1 MIIHTPA
8 RRFGGALAVLS
19 VVAVLAACAPASS
32 TDDASPVSE
41 SADST
46 EDTSGTDAQPGER
59 IEYTGASEAHVVF
72 DAAPMR
78 FAGDGTADGGWC
90 VQRTNGMLDVELHLV
105 EIDGKPFSGDGANPE
120 LFLELPITAT
130 DDPGGI
136 HLIAGGGW
144 IAGDTVANVLDRET
158 PEITLVA
165 EGATVRGTQLMVSTT
180 AGGSSEVEVEFE
192 VECR

>member
-1 MIIHTPA
+1 MTSTTERTRMIIHTPA

-72 DAAPMR
+72 DAVPMR

-105 EIDGKPFSGDGANPE
+105 EIDGKPFSG
-120 LFLELPITAT
+120 
-130 DDPGGI
+130 
-136 HLIAGGGW
+136 
-144 IAGDTVANVLDRET
+144 
-158 PEITLVA
+158 
-165 EGATVRGTQLMVSTT
+165 TVRTRSCSWSCRSPRPMIPAVFTSSREADGSPGTPSRTFSTVRRPRSRWSPRGRRF
-180 AGGSSEVEVEFE
+180 AALS
-192 VECR
+192 